1 MMLSAYLV
9 CDFHELLKRPVLL
22 GSPAV
27 FMRFKSLAVY
37 AVGVIESYMKVRVI
51 FVDVAGHKILIFA
64 FEELLAYLLTEL
76 QCSFGSNF
84 PRLKTDDK
92 VLGENGA
99 FACTVFPNLSKI
111 MTCLQ
116 RIGAATFCYDK
127 PAVVGLFGVGDV
139 VQCCK
144 VISRD

>member
-1 MMLSAYLV
+1 MQVGMLLV
-9 CDFHELLKRPVLL
+9 D
-22 GSPAV
+22 
-27 FMRFKSLAVY
+27 M
-37 AVGVIESYMKVRVI
+37 
-51 FVDVAGHKILIFA
+51 AGHEILVFA
-64 FEELLAYLLTEL
+64 FEELLTYLLTEL

-84 PRLKTDDK
+84 PRLETDDK
-92 VLGENGA
+92 VLGENEA

-116 RIGAATFCYDK
+116 QIRAATFGDDQS
-127 PAVVGLFGVGDV
+127 AVIRFFRISNV

>member
-1 MMLSAYLV
+1 MS
-9 CDFHELLKRPVLL
+9 FK
-22 GSPAV
+22 SPAV
-27 FMRFKSLAVY
+27 DAIRIVENAMEMRMVLVY
-37 AVGVIESYMKVRVI
+37 
-51 FVDVAGHKILIFA
+51 VAGHEILIFA
-64 FEELLAYLLTEL
+64 FEKLLTYLLTEL

-111 MTCLQ
+111 TTCLQ
-116 RIGAATFCYDK
+116 RIRAATFCDDES
-127 PAVVGLFGVGDV
+127 AIIRLFRICDV

>member
-1 MMLSAYLV
+1 
-9 CDFHELLKRPVLL
+9 
-22 GSPAV
+22 
-27 FMRFKSLAVY
+27 MRFKSLAVF
-37 AVGVIESYMKVRVI
+37 AIRIIENTVKVAMLL
-51 FVDVAGHKILIFA
+51 VDMAGHEILILA
-64 FEELLAYLLTEL
+64 FKELLTYLLTEL
-76 QCSFGSNF
+76 QCSLRCDF
-84 PRLKTDDK
+84 PLLKTHDK
-92 VLGENGA
+92 MLGENGT
-99 FACTVFPNLSKI
+99 FACAVFPNLSKI

>member
-1 MMLSAYLV
+1 
-9 CDFHELLKRPVLL
+9 
-22 GSPAV
+22 
-27 FMRFKSLAVY
+27 MRFKSPAVD
-37 AVGVIESYMKVRVI
+37 AIRIVENAMQVGMLL
-51 FVDVAGHKILIFA
+51 VDMAGHEILVFA
-64 FEELLAYLLTEL
+64 FEELLTYLLTEL

-84 PRLKTDDK
+84 PRLETDDK

-116 RIGAATFCYDK
+116 RIRAATFGDDQS
-127 PAVVGLFGVGDV
+127 AVIRFFRISNV

>member
-1 MMLSAYLV
+1 
-9 CDFHELLKRPVLL
+9 
-22 GSPAV
+22 
-27 FMRFKSLAVY
+27 MRFKSPAVD
-37 AVGVIESYMKVRVI
+37 AIRIVENAMEMRMIL
-51 FVDVAGHKILIFA
+51 VDVAGHEILIFA
-64 FEELLAYLLTEL
+64 FEELLTYLLTEL
-76 QCSFGSNF
+76 QCSLRSNF
-84 PRLKTDDK
+84 PRFETDDK

-99 FACTVFPNLSKI
+99 FARPVFPNLGKI

-116 RIGAATFCYDK
+116 RIRAATFCYDK

>member
-1 MMLSAYLV
+1 
-9 CDFHELLKRPVLL
+9 
-22 GSPAV
+22 
-27 FMRFKSLAVY
+27 MRFKSPAVD
-37 AVGVIESYMKVRVI
+37 AVGVIENTMQMRV
-51 FVDVAGHKILIFA
+51 FLVDVAGHEILIFT
-64 FEELLAYLLTEL
+64 FQKLLTYLLTEL

-84 PRLKTDDK
+84 PRLETHDK

-99 FACTVFPNLSKI
+99 FARPVFPNLGKI

-116 RIGAATFCYDK
+116 RIRAAPLCDNQS
-127 PAVVGLFGVGDV
+127 AVIRFFRVSNV

>member
-1 MMLSAYLV
+1 MVLV
-9 CDFHELLKRPVLL
+9 
-22 GSPAV
+22 
-27 FMRFKSLAVY
+27 Y
-37 AVGVIESYMKVRVI
+37 
-51 FVDVAGHKILIFA
+51 VAGHEILIFA
-64 FEELLAYLLTEL
+64 FKELLTYLLTEL

-84 PRLKTDDK
+84 PRLETYNE

-99 FACTVFPNLSKI
+99 FTCPVFPNLRKI

-116 RIGAATFCYDK
+116 RIRAATFCYDK

>member
-1 MMLSAYLV
+1 MEM
-9 CDFHELLKRPVLL
+9 RMVL
-22 GSPAV
+22 
-27 FMRFKSLAVY
+27 
-37 AVGVIESYMKVRVI
+37 
-51 FVDVAGHKILIFA
+51 VDVAGHEILIFA
-64 FEELLAYLLTEL
+64 FQKLLTYLLTEL

-99 FACTVFPNLSKI
+99 FACTVFPNLGKI

-116 RIGAATFCYDK
+116 RIRAATFGDDK
-127 PAVVGLFGVGDV
+127 SAVIRFFRVSNV